1 MKVIKFRASISA
13 KHQTKILECMPELTE
28 LHVGR
33 ESVGSETTNWNEK
46 LHINADTLRLWSVTH
61 LYCLLHPTITHS
73 TKNLQELRIQMVNY
87 GVNGLVEVLRRVN
100 SNLQVLD
107 LDSFVPY
114 PLEEWYRNVAL
125 PLPPALDLQG
135 TLPQFNLRSLRL
147 SGLCSPH
154 VLFAPARHR
163 DEEIVEQSEDL
174 AAGSVW
180 WGCFPNLVEFVTQF
194 VAPATLIGIVDNC
207 PQIEIL
213 DVSLAQKG
221 SSAVAFVL
229 TKCSK
234 LKSFVGKGHMVDAT
248 QVVEGPAWVCRDI
261 EHLHLEVQ
269 GIPRTGGAANGQVRK
284 ESLVF
289 DISKA
294 RELSIGVYER
304 IGQLTKLRELD
315 LGGYTHLPER
325 LEHTMVGIY
334 RSFESTFEW
343 VNHVHPFLNNS
354 LELSLASGL
363 DRLAGLKNLRQ
374 IGVQEVDLCIGQEEL
389 EWMKEH
395 WPRLESWI
403 GLEPYLNK
411 PGDYSA
417 MNEQIAKLIQRK
429 WPVVRLDDWVW
440 TRGQQQS
447 NF

>member
-13 KHQTKILECMPELTE
+13 KHQAKILEFMPELTE
-28 LHVGR
+28 LHVG
-33 ESVGSETTNWNEK
+33 SGFLGSETTNWNEK
-46 LHINADTLRLWSVTH
+46 SHINADTLRLWSVPH
-61 LYCLLHPTITHS
+61 AFCLLHPTITNS
-73 TKNLQELRIQMVNY
+73 TKNLQELRINILNY

-100 SNLQVLD
+100 PNLQVLD
-107 LDSFVPY
+107 LDALGEY
-114 PLEEWYRNVAL
+114 PLEGLHRNFAL
-125 PLPPALDLQG
+125 PFAPALDLQEP
-135 TLPQFNLRSLRL
+135 LPQFNLRSLRL
-147 SGLCSPH
+147 SGLCAPH
-154 VLFAPARHR
+154 ILFAPARPR
-163 DEEIVEQSEDL
+163 NEEIVEQSEDL

-221 SSAVAFVL
+221 SSAVAYVL

-234 LKSFVGKGHMVDAT
+234 LKSFVGKGHMIDAP
-248 QVVEGPAWVCRDI
+248 QVVEGSAWVCRDI
-261 EHLHLEVQ
+261 ERLHLEVQ
-269 GIPRTGGAANGQVRK
+269 GIPRIGGAANGQVRK
-284 ESLVF
+284 ESLAF

-294 RELSIGVYER
+294 RELSVGVYER

-325 LEHTMVGIY
+325 LERTLVGGY

-374 IGVQEVDLCIGQEEL
+374 IGVQELDLCIGQEEL

-417 MNEQIAKLIQRK
+417 KNEQIAKLIKRK
-429 WPVVRLDDWVW
+429 WPVVRLDDWVVVDMTW
-440 TRGQQQS
+440 Y
-447 NF
+447 